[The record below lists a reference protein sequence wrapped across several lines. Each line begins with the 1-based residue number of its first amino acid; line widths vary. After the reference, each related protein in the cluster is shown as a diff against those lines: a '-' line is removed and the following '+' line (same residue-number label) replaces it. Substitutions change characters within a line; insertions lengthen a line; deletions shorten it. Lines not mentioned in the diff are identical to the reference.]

1 MNQPVISLQN
11 VSRSFRNTKALD
23 AVSLEVPAGTVFA
36 LLGENGAGK
45 TTLFR
50 ILTVSEVPGL
60 AATEAPRT
68 VRPYLHTVDA
78 AQNTVTL
85 QPPVIPAAG

>member
-23 AVSLEVPAGTVFA
+23 AVSLEVPSGTVFA

-45 TTLFR
+45 TTLIR
-50 ILTVSEVPGL
+50 ILTGFLKADEGS
-60 AATEAPRT
+60 ATVLGESCSKWAPRFA
-68 VRPYLHTVDA
+68 VRSAMCPT
-78 AQNTVTL
+78 TRRCTS
-85 QPPVIPAAG
+85 G